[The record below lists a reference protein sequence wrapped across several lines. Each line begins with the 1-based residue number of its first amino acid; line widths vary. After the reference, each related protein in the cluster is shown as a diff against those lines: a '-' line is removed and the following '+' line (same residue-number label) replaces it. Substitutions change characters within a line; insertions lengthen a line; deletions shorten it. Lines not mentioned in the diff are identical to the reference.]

1 MRVGL
6 LYDLFED
13 YPWREGEP
21 TDAAAENEPIETVRA
36 LEDAVAA
43 LGHEPVRIGTAQ
55 NLMALLAAS
64 GADDVDARRS
74 TSGMGA
80 AEGLGIDI
88 AINIAEG
95 AHHRGR
101 EGEVPTLLDMF
112 GIPYIGSDALTLSLS
127 LDKAWTKDLAVQ
139 AGLKTPPWAVFRSA
153 RTLNESVDFML
164 GSDVSTLAGRLDGP
178 AGRLDGPL
186 PDLPCFVKPR
196 YEGAA
201 KGISLE
207 SKVTTA
213 AELEAQ
219 IRRTSRDYR
228 QDVLVERFIEG
239 AEYTV
244 AVIGRAPAR
253 ALPAIQRAVD
263 PATGIGL
270 HVLDKPGAVATPD
283 PAAAANPAPTPETA
297 WALPGTLTPDLE
309 ARLQGAALRIHQ
321 KLECRD
327 FSRSDFRV
335 SPDGEVWFLEINP
348 LPTFAVDGTF
358 AVMAELMGQTYTE
371 FLASLLD
378 DALRARLE

>member
-6 LYDLFED
+6 LYDLFEE
-13 YPWREGEP
+13 YPWRDGEP
-21 TDAAAENEPIETVRA
+21 PDADAENEPLLTVEA
-36 LEDAVAA
+36 LEHAIGA
-43 LGHEPVRIGTAQ
+43 LGHEPVRIGTARQ
-55 NLMALLAAS
+55 LMAQLAAC
-64 GADDVDARRS
+64 GAD
-74 TSGMGA
+74 A
-80 AEGLGIDI
+80 AQALGIDV

-127 LDKAWTKDLAVQ
+127 LDKAWTKDLARQ
-139 AGLKTPPWAVFRSA
+139 AGLDTPPWCVFRSA
-153 RTLNESVDFML
+153 SFGAETPV
-164 GSDVSTLAGRLDGP
+164 
-178 AGRLDGPL
+178 
-186 PDLPCFVKPR
+186 LPCFVKPR

-201 KGISLE
+201 KGISLD
-207 SKVTTA
+207 SKVNSQEA
-213 AELEAQ
+213 LEAQ
-219 IRRTSRDYR
+219 VRRIVQDYR
-228 QDVLVERFIEG
+228 QDALVERFIEG

-244 AVIGRAPAR
+244 AVLGNAPAR
-253 ALPAIQRAVD
+253 ALPAIQRAID

-270 HVLDKPGAVATPD
+270 HVLEKPGAAHGSAAEPD
-283 PAAAANPAPTPETA
+283 
-297 WALPGTLTPDLE
+297 WALPGTLSPDLE
-309 ARLQGAALRIHQ
+309 ARLQRAALRIHR

-335 SPDGEVWFLEINP
+335 DADGTVWFLEINP

-378 DALRARLE
+378 DAFRDRME

>member
-43 LGHEPVRIGTAQ
+43 LGYEPVRIGTAR
-55 NLMALLAAS
+55 NLVARLAES
-64 GADDVDARRS
+64 GAEDVDARRPA
-74 TSGMGA
+74 SGMGEA
-80 AEGLGIDI
+80 ALLGIDI

-101 EGEVPTLLDMF
+101 EGEVPMLLDMF

-139 AGLKTPPWAVFRSA
+139 AGLKTPPWAIYRADSFA
-153 RTLNESVDFML
+153 AESLADRPD
-164 GSDVSTLAGRLDGP
+164 GLAGQLDGS
-178 AGRLDGPL
+178 L
-186 PDLPCFVKPR
+186 PELPCFVKPR

-219 IRRTSRDYR
+219 VRRISRSYR

-244 AVIGRAPAR
+244 AVIGRA
-253 ALPAIQRAVD
+253 LPAIQRAVD

-270 HVLDKPGAVATPD
+270 HVLDKHTAEPSPTVD
-283 PAAAANPAPTPETA
+283 AAAAANPTATSNPAPTPEPA

-309 ARLQGAALRIHQ
+309 ARLQGAALRIHH